1 MLVTLDAPM
10 PSASFALTSVRILA
24 SVTWF
29 SGVSFVRQPTA
40 RSKAIT
46 IMNCIIVNVRVLFL
60 FICQSSN
67 CMDHWGKKL
76 LHGNADKRGSPEWKD
91 FEAGQ
96 TCSPDTVRYSCR

>member
-46 IMNCIIVNVRVLFL
+46 VMNCIIVNPRVLFL
-60 FICQSSN
+60 FISQSSN
-67 CMDHWGKKL
+67 VWIVGRKKL
-76 LHGNADKRGSPEWKD
+76 LHGSDDQSAEFLFQHTSASFPHQ
-91 FEAGQ
+91 A
-96 TCSPDTVRYSCR
+96 TSA